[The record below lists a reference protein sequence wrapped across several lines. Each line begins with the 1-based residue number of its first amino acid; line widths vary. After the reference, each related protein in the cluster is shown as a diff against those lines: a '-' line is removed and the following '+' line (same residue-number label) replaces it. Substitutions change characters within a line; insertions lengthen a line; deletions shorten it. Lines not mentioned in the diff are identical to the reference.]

1 MIARQSRL
9 LTLDEF
15 LEQPETEPYT
25 ELIDGVLEQKPVG
38 KKPHSRSQLRIAMLL
53 LEHPATMAGSAWPEL
68 GLRFP
73 NTPAGNLRVP
83 DLSYYLP
90 GNIDEDAEEDYPAR
104 APDLCVEVRSKGQA
118 ASGQQD
124 RLAFLREQ
132 GASCTLLIDPE
143 SRTVEVHDQ
152 GAVRVAGDGDEVV
165 LHGLGGFSFRVGE
178 LFA

>member
-9 LTLDEF
+9 LTLEEF
-15 LEQPETEPYT
+15 LELPETEPYT

-53 LEHPATMAGSAWPEL
+53 LEHPATKGGSAWPEL

-90 GNIDEDAEEDYPAR
+90 GNIDEGDDEDYPAR
-104 APDLCVEVRSKGQA
+104 APDLCVEVRSKGRA
-118 ASGQQD
+118 PSGQLD

-132 GASCTLLIDPE
+132 GVTCTLLIDPE
-143 SRTVEVHDQ
+143 SRTVEVYDQ